1 MINKK
6 CSFMMHGI
14 IFHGELINV
23 TRGLFRMTAH
33 IRLKEGEIVYIPYHK
48 VLLVDDNDEK

>member
-1 MINKK
+1 MNKK
-6 CSFMMHGI
+6 CSFMMNGI

-33 IRLKEGEIVYIPYHK
+33 IRLKGGEIVYIPYHK
-48 VLLVDDNDEK
+48 VLLADDNNEK